1 MGKTVAP
8 ISAAA
13 PGKDPSLLSP
23 DALCNSVGA
32 DLENGLTSQ
41 EARDRLAQNG
51 PNELL
56 AAPAV
61 PVWRRIL

>member
-8 ISAAA
+8 LSAPA

-23 DALCNSVGA
+23 DALCKAMGA

-41 EARDRLAQNG
+41 EASDRLAKNG
-51 PNELL
+51 PNEL
-56 AAPAV
+56 
-61 PVWRRIL
+61 